1 MQVRHSLGNFV
12 IPGGGTGIPNT
23 YFLIPNSIMQR
34 SPLCRGP
41 IGPIIFGMRRHLKW
55 FVVVL
60 MVAIAT
66 PAIAGEVVLMRVEDT
81 IQPASQQFI
90 ERVLGE
96 AAERGA
102 ALVVMELDTPGGLI
116 DTTRDITTAITTSPV
131 PVAVFVTPPG
141 ARAASAGFFIL
152 LSADVAAMAPGT
164 NTGAAHPVGGQ
175 GENLPEDVRDKVTN
189 DAAAMVR
196 SLAEQRGRD
205 PEIAERTVIES
216 ISLTAEEALEEGLID
231 LIATDLNDLLE
242 QLKGLEV
249 TRFNGDVVTLDLE
262 EIQMVEIEPS
272 FAERLFSVL
281 ANPNIAYLLM
291 ALGALGLY
299 VEITHPG
306 GILPGVVGVIFLLLG
321 LYSVSVLPVSWA
333 GVALIFVALMLFIL
347 EVKVTS
353 YGLLTVGGVISFV
366 LGSLML
372 FDGPIPALR
381 VSMGV
386 VLPTAVVVAVLTGF
400 LLTRVLNAYRQRPMT
415 GYEGMIGEVGRAI
428 GDLAPDGKVAVHG
441 EYWDGTSVGGTIAAG
456 SSVRVVAVH
465 DRRIDVVA
473 EGDGE
478 EGSA

>member
-1 MQVRHSLGNFV
+1 MGNLLCSGG
-12 IPGGGTGIPNT
+12 IPGGWKGIPQPS
-23 YFLIPNSIMQR
+23 FLIPHFNMR
-34 SPLCRGP
+34 SFPLSRGRG
-41 IGPIIFGMRRHLKW
+41 GPIIFGMQRNFRWLAVA
-55 FVVVL
+55 FTLVVAV
-60 MVAIAT
+60 
-66 PAIAGEVVLMRVEDT
+66 PAFGGEVVRMRVEDT

-90 ERVLGE
+90 ERVLAE

-102 ALVVMELDTPGGLI
+102 ALVVIELDTPGGLV
-116 DTTRDITTAITTSPV
+116 DTTRDITTAITTSSV
-131 PVAVFVTPPG
+131 PVVVFVTPPG

-196 SLAEQRGRD
+196 SLAEQRGRN
-205 PEIAERTVIES
+205 PETAERTVIES

-231 LIATDLNDLLE
+231 LIARDFNDLME

-249 TRFNGDVVTLDLE
+249 TRFNDDVVNLDLDE
-262 EIQMVEIEPS
+262 LQVVEIEPT

-333 GVALIFVALMLFIL
+333 GVALIFVAVMLFIL

-353 YGLLTVGGVISFV
+353 YGLLTVGGVLSFV

-372 FDGPIPALR
+372 FDGPIPAMR

-386 VLPTAVVVAVLTGF
+386 VLPTAVVVAVVTGF
-400 LLTRVLNAYRQRPMT
+400 LLTRVLRAHRERPMT
-415 GYEGMIGEVGRAI
+415 GREGLVGEEGRAI
-428 GDLAPDGKVAVHG
+428 SELAPDGKVAVHG
-441 EYWDGTSVGGTIAAG
+441 EYWDGRSTGGTIAAG
-456 SSVRVVAVH
+456 SSVRVVTVH

-473 EGDGE
+473 VGDYE
-478 EGSA
+478 EGSL

>member
-1 MQVRHSLGNFV
+1 VALTLTLMLAVAV
-12 IPGGGTGIPNT
+12 PG
-23 YFLIPNSIMQR
+23 
-34 SPLCRGP
+34 
-41 IGPIIFGMRRHLKW
+41 FG
-55 FVVVL
+55 
-60 MVAIAT
+60 
-66 PAIAGEVVLMRVEDT
+66 GEVVRMRVEDT

-90 ERVLGE
+90 ERVLAE
-96 AAERGA
+96 AAERDA
-102 ALVVMELDTPGGLI
+102 ALVVMELDTPGGLV

-131 PVAVFVTPPG
+131 PVVVFVNPPG

-152 LSADVAAMAPGT
+152 LAADVAAMAPGT

-196 SLAEQRGRD
+196 SLAEQRGRN
-205 PEIAERTVIES
+205 PETAERTVIES

-231 LIATDLNDLLE
+231 LMATDIHDLLE
-242 QLKGLEV
+242 QLNGLEV
-249 TRFNGDVVTLDLE
+249 TRFSGDVETLDLDE
-262 EIQMVEIEPS
+262 PQMVEIEPS

-306 GILPGVVGVIFLLLG
+306 GILPGVVGVIFMLLG

-333 GVALIFVALMLFIL
+333 GVALIFVAVMLFIL

-372 FDGPIPALR
+372 FA
-381 VSMGV
+381 
-386 VLPTAVVVAVLTGF
+386 
-400 LLTRVLNAYRQRPMT
+400 N
-415 GYEGMIGEVGRAI
+415 GR
-428 GDLAPDGKVAVHG
+428 
-441 EYWDGTSVGGTIAAG
+441 
-456 SSVRVVAVH
+456 
-465 DRRIDVVA
+465 
-473 EGDGE
+473 
-478 EGSA
+478 

>member
-1 MQVRHSLGNFV
+1 MSLRLG
-12 IPGGGTGIPNT
+12 
-23 YFLIPNSIMQR
+23 
-34 SPLCRGP
+34 
-41 IGPIIFGMRRHLKW
+41 GPIILGMQRNFICLL
-55 FVVVL
+55 VVL
-60 MVAIAT
+60 MVAVSA
-66 PAIAGEVVLMRVEDT
+66 PALGGEVVRVRVEDT

-90 ERVLGE
+90 ERVIAE
-96 AAERGA
+96 AAERDA
-102 ALVVMELDTPGGLI
+102 DLVVMELDTPGGLV
-116 DTTRDITTAITTSPV
+116 DTTRDITTAITTSAV
-131 PVAVFVTPPG
+131 PVVVYVYPPG

-196 SLAEQRGRD
+196 SLAEQRGRN
-205 PEIAERTVIES
+205 PETAERTVNES

-231 LIATDLNDLLE
+231 LMASDFNDLLE
-242 QLKGLEV
+242 QLKGFEV
-249 TRFNGDVVTLDLE
+249 TRFNGEIVTLDLDE
-262 EIQMVEIEPS
+262 LQIVEFEPT

-347 EVKVTS
+347 EVKVAS

-372 FDGPIPALR
+372 FEGPIPAMR

-386 VLPTAVVVAVLTGF
+386 VLPTALVVAAVTGF
-400 LLTRVLNAYRQRPMT
+400 LLTRVLRAHRERPMT
-415 GYEGMIGEVGRAI
+415 GREGLVGEEGRAI
-428 GDLAPDGKVAVHG
+428 SELSPDGKVGVHG
-441 EYWDGTSVGGTIAAG
+441 EYWDGRSMGGAIAAG
-456 SSVRVVAVH
+456 SAVRVVAVH

-473 EGDGE
+473 IGSDE
-478 EGSA
+478 EGSL

>member
-1 MQVRHSLGNFV
+1 LSRASGR
-12 IPGGGTGIPNT
+12 
-23 YFLIPNSIMQR
+23 LIIFDMQR
-34 SPLCRGP
+34 CIRWLAVLVA
-41 IGPIIFGMRRHLKW
+41 M
-55 FVVVL
+55 VVSAPVW
-60 MVAIAT
+60 
-66 PAIAGEVVLMRVEDT
+66 AGEVVRMRVEDT

-90 ERVLGE
+90 ERVLLE
-96 AAERGA
+96 AADRQA
-102 ALVVMELDTPGGLI
+102 SLVVMELDTPGGLV
-116 DTTRDITTAITTSPV
+116 DTTRDITSAITTSSV
-131 PVAVFVTPPG
+131 PVVVFVTPSG

-152 LSADVAAMAPGT
+152 LSADVAVMAPGT

-196 SLAEQRGRD
+196 SIADQRGRNS
-205 PEIAERTVIES
+205 ETAEKAVRDS
-216 ISLTAEEALEEGLID
+216 ISVTADEALEENLID
-231 LIATDLNDLLE
+231 FIAKDFNDLLA
-242 QLKGLEV
+242 QLEGYEV
-249 TRFNGDVVTLDLE
+249 TRPGGEVEILE
-262 EIQMVEIEPS
+262 IADFPVVEIEPT

-347 EVKVTS
+347 EVKVAS

-372 FDGPIPALR
+372 FDGPIPAMR

-386 VLPTAVVVAVLTGF
+386 VLPTAIVVAFLTGF
-400 LLTRVLNAYRQRPMT
+400 LLTRVLKAHRQRPMT
-415 GYEGMIGEVGRAI
+415 GREGLVDEIGRAI
-428 GDLAPDGKVAVHG
+428 GAIGPTGKVAVHG
-441 EYWDGTSVGGTIAAG
+441 EYWDARNIGSPIADG
-456 SSVRVVAVH
+456 DRVRIVAVR
-465 DRRIDVVA
+465 DGWIDVVA
-473 EGDGE
+473 VGDTE
-478 EGSA
+478 KGSA

>member
-1 MQVRHSLGNFV
+1 MSHSVFDLH
-12 IPGGGTGIPNT
+12 PSMDGTGIPGSSL
-23 YFLIPNSIMQR
+23 LIPHREMRNC
-34 SPLCRGP
+34 PLCLGV
-41 IGPIIFGMRRHLKW
+41 GSLIILGMYRHLR
-55 FVVVL
+55 FFSVALMLVVAVPGFS
-60 MVAIAT
+60 T
-66 PAIAGEVVLMRVEDT
+66 EVVRLRVDDT

-90 ERVLGE
+90 ERALAE
-96 AAERGA
+96 AADRDA
-102 ALVVMELDTPGGLI
+102 DLVVMELDTPGGLI
-116 DTTRDITTAITTSPV
+116 DTTRDITTAITVSPV
-131 PVAVFVTPPG
+131 PVVIFVTPPG

-152 LSADVAAMAPGT
+152 MSADVAAMAPGT

-196 SLAEQRGRD
+196 SLAKQRGRN
-205 PEIAERTVIES
+205 AETAEKAVIES
-216 ISLTAEEALEEGLID
+216 ISLTAEEALDEGLID
-231 LIATDLNDLLE
+231 FIAADFDDLME
-242 QLKGLEV
+242 QLNGFEV
-249 TRFNGDVVTLDLE
+249 RRFNGDM
-262 EIQMVEIEPS
+262 EILKVNEPQIADIEPS

-372 FDGPIPALR
+372 FDGPIPAMR

-386 VLPTAVVVAVLTGF
+386 VVPTAVVVAFLTGF
-400 LLTRVLNAYRQRPMT
+400 LLTRVLRVHRERPMT
-415 GYEGMIGEVGRAI
+415 GREGLVGEQGRAI
-428 GDLAPDGKVAVHG
+428 GEIAPDGKVAVHG
-441 EYWDGTSVGGTIAAG
+441 EYWDGRSIGAPIAAG
-456 SSVRVVAVH
+456 SRVRVVAVH

-473 EGDGE
+473 VGDDE